1 VPNLDSYFVE
11 RRNQF
16 LKSTLQKLVRGN
28 PFRNLVPMSAFDLT
42 EGREPTV
49 RTLTHELPTA
59 YPTALEEVVVSDNS
73 GVTMCQP
80 TATTIKRGE
89 VQRTFKLYQ
98 ASFDTDTVCLSDLKR
113 AEQMANAAA
122 GFERALNEYLQV
134 WWSDWYR
141 IQNIAMAGNK
151 ASTLAAGALNVVES
165 TKADFSDLTTFPT
178 TDLSWDHLRK
188 IYWRLCRNG
197 AADELAIGRDS
208 KGRPILPLCAGPAIL
223 GALWKDDTHVK
234 EQVKFFDSAQN
245 LKVLGYDGAID
256 GFLPVV
262 DLFPIRFGKGTAAD
276 QSDNIAAVA
285 DLVAANMVYPT
296 VNSAATNGRK
306 HGPNVK
312 YDVAVVGTAA
322 PRALCEVVTILGKNV
337 YEAKYEAVD
346 PSSFSGMNFKP
357 QNYVGEFKWINNPT
371 FRGTNDRQNQGYYL
385 ADVRVG
391 AKPLF
396 PELGYS
402 IITKARDI

>member
-1 VPNLDSYFVE
+1 VALDSYFVE

-16 LKSTLQKLVRGN
+16 QKSTLQKLVRGN
-28 PFRNLVPMSAFDLT
+28 PFRSLVPMSAFDLS
-42 EGREPTV
+42 EGRTPTV

-59 YPTALEEVVVSDNS
+59 YPTAMEEVVVSDNS

-89 VQRTFKLYQ
+89 VHRTFKLYQ

-122 GFERALNEYLQV
+122 AFERALNEYLQV

-151 ASTLAAGALNVVES
+151 VATLATDGLNVVES
-165 TKADFSDLTTFPT
+165 TKSDFTDLGAVPT
-178 TDLSWDHLRK
+178 TDLGWGHLRK
-188 IYWRLCRNG
+188 IYWQLVRNG

-223 GALWKDDTHVK
+223 AALWKDDTHVK

-276 QSDNIAAVA
+276 QSDNITLVSE
-285 DLVAANMVYPT
+285 LVAANMIYPT
-296 VNSAATNGRK
+296 VNAAATSGRK
-306 HGPNVK
+306 HSPNAAYEVG
-312 YDVAVVGTAA
+312 VAGSAT
-322 PRALCEVVTILGKNV
+322 PRAKFEVVTILGKSV

-357 QNYVGEFKWINNPT
+357 QNYVGEFRWVNNPT
-371 FRGTNDRQNQGYYL
+371 FRGTNDRQNLGYYL
-385 ADVRVG
+385 ADVRCG

-402 IITKARDI
+402 IVTKARDI